1 MHKSAIPSR
10 ASPDR
15 RSVLLSLGGAL
26 ALPFVASGA
35 GQAFAAPLGELELYG
50 PPAGPS
56 VILAHAAAS
65 GALSG
70 IADRASFRAWRN
82 PDEMRAGLTSG
93 TMQAVVLPVQVAA
106 SLYNRGFGLKLLNV
120 MTKGLLYVIS
130 ADTGVTSLAD
140 LKGKRVSWVIGSP
153 ALQKNTAALLAF
165 GGLDWG
171 DVEKVEFGGYG
182 AGLKGIINDQAD
194 AAFANSLAGLTY
206 ELAQSPRG
214 LVYPPMPAADTE
226 GWQRILALAPFFVP
240 VKATDGANLSK
251 DDPIELSMI
260 PYPILTTLADRKAAD
275 VYAVMQAMDE
285 AYPLYKDSAPGNDGW
300 ALDRQNLEWVVPY
313 HEGAIQYFKEKGLWT
328 DVHQKHNDGLI
339 RRQQVLAEAW
349 GKVLA
354 RNLEGEEHI
363 AAWQE
368 ARASALREAGME
380 VGIEDW

>member
-1 MHKSAIPSR
+1 MP
-10 ASPDR
+10 R
-15 RSVLLSLGGAL
+15 RFS
-26 ALPFVASGA
+26 FT
-35 GQAFAAPLGELELYG
+35 AA
-50 PPAGPS
+50 
-56 VILAHAAAS
+56 
-65 GALSG
+65 
-70 IADRASFRAWRN
+70 
-82 PDEMRAGLTSG
+82 M
-93 TMQAVVLPVQVAA
+93 VAA
-106 SLYNRGFGLKLLNV
+106 SVFAIQPAAADPNLPETMAWSAYDVGSGGYSQVVGIASAFKTKYGVNLRIIPGKNDVSRIMPLRNGQLDFVANGSATYMQHEGVFEFGARDWGPMPVRILLTNIGSFALPLIV
-120 MTKGLLYVIS
+120 A
-130 ADTGVTSLAD
+130 ADTGVKTVAD

-349 GKVLA
+349 RKVLA